1 MLTYLFCTACNISF
15 EEDLPP
21 DNPNDDVLIMAD
33 PYDITDHYQ
42 DGYTV
47 VSLSR
52 LFNMWTEGSRL
63 GKKDPYKQSYVVI
76 YKQREG
82 NKIKKNNVFVYVCIA
97 IFGILGIYLTFF
109 AGNTSKYDSKVE
121 AYRISPNESSD
132 SDGNSVYYPTYY
144 FKVDGKEYECK
155 TSRGSSK
162 YPNKK
167 NNLVY
172 YDSTNPEKCETEYEK
187 SASRLAGIICLIA
200 TAIIVYFFVIYKP
213 SNTEEVNREVK
224 EIDPEVQRQIEEKAG
239 KAIEIAGKIQLIYKR
254 VVIGIIIAIL
264 LFFILIDTAIVKQT
278 IESRDYIDTTA
289 TFVEKKETSDSNNF
303 DDCVY
308 TFKDKEGNDQ
318 VIIVSVSKDEEPES
332 IIKIKYNEKNPQDYY
347 GEHSV
352 MDKTGIIQYV
362 VKIVAVILLLILFFN
377 KKLLSK
383 VNVSSGRD

>member
-1 MLTYLFCTACNISF
+1 M
-15 EEDLPP
+15 
-21 DNPNDDVLIMAD
+21 
-33 PYDITDHYQ
+33 
-42 DGYTV
+42 
-47 VSLSR
+47 
-52 LFNMWTEGSRL
+52 
-63 GKKDPYKQSYVVI
+63 
-76 YKQREG
+76 
-82 NKIKKNNVFVYVCIA
+82 KKNNVFVYVCIA

-162 YPNKK
+162 YPNEK

-200 TAIIVYFFVIYKP
+200 TAIIVYFFVIHKP
-213 SNTEEVNREVK
+213 SNNEEVNREVK

-318 VIIVSVSKDEEPES
+318 VIIVSVSKDEEPEN

-352 MDKTGIIQYV
+352 MDKTGIIWYV